1 MNVNPKPISP
11 VSQPR
16 LISFF
21 LPQYHPIPEN
31 DAWWGKGFTE
41 WTNVGRAK
49 PLFPGHN
56 QPRVPADLGY
66 YDLRL
71 PETRAAQAAL
81 AREHGIHGFCYYHYW
96 FNGRRLLER
105 PFNEVLN
112 SGSPDFPFCLCWANE
127 NWTRAWDG
135 LEREVLIQQHYNSD
149 DDLAHIRW
157 LANAFRDP
165 RYIRVYGKP
174 LFLVY
179 RVASL
184 PDPMQTVSIWR
195 EEARRLG
202 IGELFLCAVESRVGG
217 SQSVNP
223 SRIGFDAAVE
233 FQPDG
238 LFFPKP
244 VKTLNDYGGIFDY
257 RAVVSHMLQKPE
269 ADYLRFPC
277 LAPGWDNSARRKE
290 NPTIITGSTP
300 ELYGQWLDG
309 ILRRRSQAQPE
320 ENIVFINAWNEW
332 GEGAY
337 LEPDLLSGRAYLE
350 MTKQVL
356 ARHTTASVVLES
368 KNVSQPAPGV
378 QGDKNAEAAPASNAP
393 PLSVCMP
400 VYNGNKF
407 LAEAVQSVLNQTFKD
422 FELVIV
428 DDCSTEDPAPILE
441 RFKDPRIK
449 FHRNAVRQGL
459 VGNWNRCVELSRGG
473 FVCVFHQDDVMQ
485 PENLRRKVEVLGQ
498 NPGVALAYS
507 DARVVEEDLSE
518 RHPGWFT
525 PTLPNEDK
533 VSAGREFF
541 EKMALGDNL
550 VCCPSAVFRRAAF
563 EQLGKFDPQLPYTAD
578 WEMWL
583 RLALQFDVAYLKEPL
598 VLYRVHDRNETHRFK
613 GLKELEQGYRAKMTA
628 LRRGA
633 ENLPDAKAITAR
645 VAGETARKAL
655 AEMRNRGH
663 VRTVKD
669 LRAWLQFAA
678 EAQRASLAE
687 PTYEAA
693 SDWFLAAL
701 DDCAAPLSGGA
712 QEEDGWTEAEEQQF
726 VQARQFEIEGRADR
740 ALPLL
745 ERLAAVKPA
754 SSRVW
759 FQLGRAQ
766 TALGQFAA
774 SEKSWAVVIA
784 QKPKDWL
791 KSFHAFAM
799 RGSACEKQGRK
810 ADALADFAR
819 GAQLALYEGCPDLAC
834 EMDQL
839 MGLLLNGANGQK
851 RTAPTKEQLRTYAL
865 TSKLLDLVGRDI
877 GRPGPIST
885 FEFERAN
892 KVWEQFLGGTATPQ
906 SLAPL
911 LEGFEAVTTGLAK
924 QHLERAVERADIQLQ
939 RRIATA
945 WTALSETAKP
955 GTLPESVV
963 EAIQRLAP
971 AVESNEPDV
980 SIIIPTF
987 NRLDMTQRCLEALAK
1002 QRGKLNAEIIVVDN
1016 ASTDGTVDFLKS
1028 EAEAGRLRA
1037 IVNPENRGFSKACN
1051 QGARAAAGRHLLFL
1065 NNDTEAQPGWLEPL
1079 VETVDADECVSAVG
1093 SKLLFPDRTI
1103 QHAGVAVLEDR
1114 QLPDPLVARHI
1125 HYRKPENA
1133 PEANQPQTLQ
1143 ALTAAC
1149 VLIRKA
1155 AFEKV
1160 GGFDEEYWNG
1170 YEDVDL
1176 CFKLRQEGGLLVYQP
1191 RSVVLHFESQSGPE
1205 RFRQVA
1211 HNTKRLHDR
1220 WLGKITP
1227 DFLVAA
1233 DGVISQTSATAIAP
1247 YRAKAAAPDAAPIAS
1262 IIILAHNQL
1271 EHTRLCLESI
1281 RAHTPLPHELILV
1294 DNASTDGTAEY
1305 FRAIAEQQANVIVIS
1320 NRKNLGFAG
1329 GNNQGLAVARG
1340 DCVVLLNN
1348 DTVVTA
1354 GWLEKMLAALQRH
1367 PDIGIVGPMSNY
1379 VAGPQLV
1386 KDVAYQNLEQM
1397 PAFAAE
1403 WSRTHAG
1410 QAQEIGRVVGF
1421 CLLARKSVID
1431 RIGGL
1436 DEQFGSGNFE
1446 DDDFCL
1452 RAGFAGFRI
1461 CIAQDAFVHHTGSR
1475 TFIGAKIDYRESML
1489 RNWKLF
1495 KAKWGLPA
1503 EAPIEAGYRVP
1514 QTLPPTAPLK
1524 VRLAE
1529 TAPSQSES
1537 GIGNRATSAA
1547 KPKARPA
1554 PLVLPPCALVGRLSE
1569 ARELLRKKQLEAAW
1583 KATLAAMQSRPY
1595 HPEASLLLAE
1605 IAQEAGD
1612 SVSARHCAQHAKN
1625 LAPEWK
1631 PARQFLKGN
1640 LRGNQKPAW
1649 LTLPPAIATPTKT
1662 AGRLTVCLI
1671 AKNEEKFLGQ
1681 CLASVR
1687 ELASQIVV
1695 VDTGSSDRTVEI
1707 AKEAGAEVHE
1717 FAWTDD
1723 FSAAR
1728 NEALKFATRD
1738 WVLFLDADEE
1748 LLPAHRETI
1757 LHEMQAASVMA
1768 WRLPIIDQGREQEGC
1783 SYVPRLFRNAPGL
1796 FYVGRVHEQVFSS
1809 IEVRRQEWGLENR
1822 LGKSALLHHGY
1833 TNEMVVSRD
1842 KIARNLRLLERAIEE
1857 MPDEPNLLM
1866 SLGLE
1871 LVRSGRLNA
1880 GLERYQE
1887 AFQLMSALPA
1897 AQVVP
1902 ELRETLL
1909 TQYSTQLMAAKR
1921 FPEIAQLWRSA
1932 FAKSAPMTASQ
1943 HFVLGLA
1950 ALEMKDPAEAAEQMR
1965 QCIAK
1970 RSLPALSPINPAIHQ
1985 AGPNHCLA
1993 MALAALKKNEEAAA
2007 AFRAAL
2013 ADEPKSRTVRFD
2025 FARFQFERGEA
2036 LEALKSLNELTGEN
2050 PGDAQVWQFGGQ
2062 IALSRP
2068 DYFKFARDWTGEAHK
2083 HFPQHPAI
2091 MLQRA
2096 EALLL
2101 AQDAEAALP
2110 LWTAAHSPK
2119 SARHLA
2125 AMAICE
2131 AVTGHAQ
2138 RRFAPGD
2145 EPLVSQELL
2154 KWYRLLLAA
2163 RANGLVT
2170 RLNESMENLRAV
2182 TPSFVKT
2189 WEAAAAEARRA
2200 PAAV

>member
-1 MNVNPKPISP
+1 MPEKH
-11 VSQPR
+11 PR
-16 LISFF
+16 LISFY

-31 DAWWGKGFTE
+31 DLWWGKGFTE

-71 PETRAAQAAL
+71 AETREAQAAL

-105 PFNEVLN
+105 PFNEVLA
-112 SGSPDFPFCLCWANE
+112 SGKPEFPFCLCWANE

-135 LEREVLIQQHYNSD
+135 LEREVLIQQHYNSE
-149 DDLAHIRW
+149 DDLAHMRW

-165 RYIRVYGKP
+165 RYIRVHGKP

-184 PDPMQTVSIWR
+184 PDPMQTVSVWR

-202 IGELFLCAVESRVGG
+202 IGELFLCSVESRVGG

-223 SRIGFDAAVE
+223 ARIGFDAAVE

-238 LFFPKP
+238 LHFPKP
-244 VKTLNDYGGIFDY
+244 LKTLNDYGGIFDY
-257 RAVVSHMLQKPE
+257 RSVVEQMLRKPD

-300 ELYGQWLDG
+300 ELYGQWLEG
-309 ILRRRSQAQPE
+309 ILRRRSQSPPE
-320 ENIVFINAWNEW
+320 ENIVFINAWIEW

-337 LEPDLLSGRAYLE
+337 LEPDQLAGRAYLE
-350 MTKQVL
+350 MTREIL
-356 ARHTTASVVLES
+356 ARHAGNAVVSIEAQT
-368 KNVSQPAPGV
+368 KPEATREIRN
-378 QGDKNAEAAPASNAP
+378 DKEGTLS
-393 PLSVCMP
+393 LSVCMP

-407 LAEAVQSVLNQTFKD
+407 LEEAVRSVLNQSFKD
-422 FELVIV
+422 FELIIV
-428 DDCSTEDPAPILE
+428 DDCSTEDPAPILG
-441 RFKDPRIK
+441 RFKDPRIQ
-449 FHRNAVRQGL
+449 FHRNPVRQGL
-459 VGNWNRCVELSRGG
+459 VGNWNRCVELSRGRL
-473 FVCVFHQDDVMQ
+473 VCVFHQDDVML
-485 PENLRRKVEVLGQ
+485 PDNLRRKAEALER
-498 NPGVALAYS
+498 NPRAALAYS

-525 PTLPNEDK
+525 ATLPNEDK
-533 VSAGREFF
+533 VFAGREFF
-541 EKMALGDNL
+541 EKLAAGDNL

-583 RLALQFDVAYLKEPL
+583 RLALRFDVAYLKEPL
-598 VLYRVHDRNETHRFK
+598 ILYRVHDRNETHRFK
-613 GLKELEQGYRAKMTA
+613 GLKEIEQGYRAKMTA
-628 LRRGA
+628 LKRA
-633 ENLPDAKAITAR
+633 VANLPEAGAIQAR
-645 VAGETARKAL
+645 VAGETARKVL
-655 AEMRNRGH
+655 SEMRNRGQ
-663 VRTVKD
+663 VKTAKD
-669 LRAWLQFAA
+669 LREWLQFAA
-678 EAQRASLAE
+678 EAQRASLAD
-687 PTYEAA
+687 PSFTAA

-701 DDCAAPLSGGA
+701 EDCAASLSGGSL
-712 QEEDGWTEAEEQQF
+712 EEQGWSDAEEQQF
-726 VQARQFEIEGRADR
+726 AQARQFEIEGRPDR

-754 SSRVW
+754 SARVW

-766 TALGQFAA
+766 TVLGQFAA
-774 SEKSWAVVIA
+774 AEKSWTVVIE
-784 QKPKDWL
+784 QRPKDWL
-791 KSFHAFAM
+791 KSLHAHAM

-834 EMDQL
+834 ELDQL
-839 MGLLLNGANGQK
+839 MGLLLNGGNGQRK
-851 RTAPTKEQLRTYAL
+851 NPTKEQLRNYAL
-865 TSKLLDLVGRDI
+865 AGKLLEAVGRDI

-892 KVWEQFLGGTATPQ
+892 TVWEQFLSGSAVPH

-911 LEGFEAVTTGLAK
+911 MQGFEAVVAGLAK
-924 QHLERAVERADIQLQ
+924 QHLERAIERTDADLQ
-939 RRIATA
+939 RRILAA
-945 WTALSETAKP
+945 WTIFSETAGA
-955 GTLPESVV
+955 GTVPEGIV
-963 EAIQRLAP
+963 EAFARLAP
-971 AVESNEPDV
+971 NIESTEPIV

-987 NRLDMTQRCLEALAK
+987 NRLDMTRRCLESLAK
-1002 QRGKLNAEIIVVDN
+1002 HRSKLNVEIIVVDN
-1016 ASTDGTVDFLKS
+1016 ASTDGTVEFLKG
-1028 EAEAGRLRA
+1028 EAETGRLRA

-1051 QGARAAAGRHLLFL
+1051 QGARAAVGRDLLFL
-1065 NNDTEAQPGWLEPL
+1065 NNDTEVQAGWLEPL
-1079 VETVDADECVSAVG
+1079 VETLDADERVCAVG

-1103 QHAGVAVLEDR
+1103 QHAGVAVLDDR

-1125 HYRKPENA
+1125 HYRKAEA
-1133 PEANQPQTLQ
+1133 SAEANQPQTFQ
-1143 ALTAAC
+1143 VLTAAC
-1149 VLIRKA
+1149 VLIRKT
-1155 AFEKV
+1155 AFERV

-1211 HNTKRLHDR
+1211 HNIKRLHQK
-1220 WLGKITP
+1220 WIGKVTP
-1227 DFLVAA
+1227 DYIVAA
-1233 DGVISQTSATAIAP
+1233 DGVISQTTSTAIAP
-1247 YRAKAAAPDAAPIAS
+1247 YVPKSGAEQTVPIAS
-1262 IIILAHNQL
+1262 IIILAHNQI
-1271 EHTRLCLESI
+1271 EHTRLCLDSI
-1281 RAHTPLPHELILV
+1281 RARTPLPHELILV
-1294 DNASTDGTAEY
+1294 DNGSTDGTAEY
-1305 FRAIAEQQANVIVIS
+1305 FRSLAERQDNVTLIT
-1320 NRKNLGFAG
+1320 NGRNLGFAG

-1348 DTVVTA
+1348 DTVVTD

-1367 PDIGIVGPMSNY
+1367 PDMGIVGPMSNY

-1386 KDVAYQNLEQM
+1386 KEVSYKNLEEL

-1403 WSRTHAG
+1403 WSRAHAG
-1410 QAQEIGRVVGF
+1410 QAQDIGRVVGF
-1421 CLLARKSVID
+1421 CLLARRSVIE

-1461 CIAQDAFVHHTGSR
+1461 CIAQDAYVHHTGSR
-1475 TFIGAKIDYRESML
+1475 TFAGAKIDYRESML

-1495 KAKWGLPA
+1495 KAKWGMPA
-1503 EAPIEAGYRVP
+1503 DAPIEEGYR
-1514 QTLPPTAPLK
+1514 LPASLPSTAPLK
-1524 VRLAE
+1524 VNLPGSGAAE
-1529 TAPSQSES
+1529 RGQGTGKQKVAD
-1537 GIGNRATSAA
+1537 GKFVRKTV
-1547 KPKARPA
+1547 
-1554 PLVLPPCALVGRLSE
+1554 PLVLPPCALVGRLTE
-1569 ARELLRKKQLEAAW
+1569 ARELLKKKQLEPAW
-1583 KATLAAMQSRPY
+1583 TATVGTLASRPF
-1595 HPEASLLLAE
+1595 HPEAALLLAE
-1605 IAQEAGD
+1605 IAQAAGD
-1612 SVSARHCAQHAKN
+1612 SVSARHCAQHARN

-1649 LTLPPAIATPTKT
+1649 LVLPPAMANPLNGP
-1662 AGRLTVCLI
+1662 GRLSVCLI
-1671 AKNEEKFLGQ
+1671 TKNEEKFLGQ

-1687 ELASQIVV
+1687 ELPAQIVV

-1707 AKEAGAEVHE
+1707 AKQAGAEVHE
-1717 FAWTDD
+1717 FAWCDD

-1728 NEALKFATRD
+1728 NEALKFATGD
-1738 WVLFLDADEE
+1738 WVFFLDADEE

-1757 LHEMQAASVMA
+1757 LQEMQAATVIA

-1796 FYVGRVHEQVFSS
+1796 FYVGRVHEQVFTS

-1833 TNEMVVSRD
+1833 TSEMVAGRD

-1857 MPDEPNLLM
+1857 LPDEPNLVM
-1866 SLGLE
+1866 NLGLE
-1871 LVRSGRLNA
+1871 LIRSGRLNA
-1880 GLERYQE
+1880 GLERYRE
-1887 AFQLMSALPA
+1887 AVQLMSALPA
-1897 AQVVP
+1897 AQIVP

-1909 TQYSTQLMAAKR
+1909 TQYATQLMAAKR
-1921 FPEIAQLWRSA
+1921 FAEIAQLWRTP

-1950 ALEMKDPAEAAEQMR
+1950 LLELKEPAEAAEQMR
-1965 QCIAK
+1965 QCVAK
-1970 RSLPALSPINPAIHQ
+1970 REKPALSPVNAEIFK

-1993 MALAALKKNEEAAA
+1993 LALTALKQNDGALA

-2013 ADEPKSRTVRFD
+2013 ADEPKSRPARFD
-2025 FARFQFERGEA
+2025 LARLLFERGEA
-2036 LEALKSLNELTGEN
+2036 VEALKLLNELVAES

-2068 DYFKFARDWTGEAHK
+2068 EYFGFARDWTGEAHK
-2083 HFPQHPAI
+2083 HFPQHPVI
-2091 MLQRA
+2091 TLQRA

-2101 AQDAEAALP
+2101 AQDADAALP

-2125 AMAICE
+2125 ALVMCE
-2131 AVTGHAQ
+2131 AVTGKSERQ
-2138 RRFAPGD
+2138 FAPGD
-2145 EPLVSQELL
+2145 EPVVSQELFH
-2154 KWYRLLLAA
+2154 WYRLLVAA
-2163 RANGLVT
+2163 KANRLVT
-2170 RLNESMENLRAV
+2170 RFRDNLDSLRTV
-2182 TPSFVKT
+2182 TPSFVKA
-2189 WEAAAAEARRA
+2189 WEAAAAQAK
-2200 PAAV
+2200 PAAVTA

>member
-1 MNVNPKPISP
+1 MSVNPKRNTTA
-11 VSQPR
+11 SQPK
-16 LISFF
+16 LISFY

-105 PFNEVLN
+105 PFNEVLA

-135 LEREVLIQQHYNSD
+135 LEREVLIKQNYGSD

-165 RYIRVYGKP
+165 RYIRVNGKP

-202 IGELFLCAVESRVGG
+202 IGELFLCSVESRVGG

-257 RAVVSHMLQKPE
+257 RSVVTQMLQKPE
-269 ADYLRFPC
+269 VDYLRFPC

-309 ILRRRSQAQPE
+309 ILQRRSQAKPE

-337 LEPDLLSGRAYLE
+337 LEPDQLSGRAYLE

-356 ARHTTASVVLES
+356 ARHTSTTVIIETQDATQSV
-368 KNVSQPAPGV
+368 
-378 QGDKNAEAAPASNAP
+378 AAPAPVSSPANAL

-407 LAEAVQSVLNQTFKD
+407 LEEAIRSVLDQTFKD

-428 DDCSTEDPAPILE
+428 DDCSTEDPAPILS
-441 RFKDPRIK
+441 RFKDPRIQ
-449 FHRNAVRQGL
+449 FHRNTVRQGL
-459 VGNWNRCVELSRGG
+459 VGNWNRCVELSRGQL
-473 FVCVFHQDDVMQ
+473 VCVFHQDDVML
-485 PENLRRKVEVLGQ
+485 PENLQRKVEVLKQ
-498 NPGVALAYS
+498 NPGVALVYS
-507 DARVVEEDLSE
+507 DARVVEEDLSV

-533 VSAGREFF
+533 VFAGREFF

-598 VLYRVHDRNETHRFK
+598 LLYRVHDRNETHRFK

-628 LRRGA
+628 LKRGA
-633 ENLPDAKAITAR
+633 GNLPDAGAIRAR

-678 EAQRASLAE
+678 EAQRASLAD
-687 PTYEAA
+687 PTFESA
-693 SDWFLAAL
+693 SDWFLGAL
-701 DDCAAPLSGGA
+701 DDCAAPLSGGT
-712 QEEDGWTEAEEQQF
+712 QEEGWSDVEEQQF
-726 VQARQFEIEGRADR
+726 AQARQFEIEGRADR

-754 SSRVW
+754 SARAW

-766 TALGQFAA
+766 TDLGQFAA
-774 SEKSWAVVIA
+774 AEKSWSVVIG

-791 KSFHAFAM
+791 KAFHAYAM
-799 RGSACEKQGRK
+799 RGSSCEKQGRK

-819 GAQLALYEGCPDLAC
+819 GAQLALYVGCPDLAC

-839 MGLLLNGANGQK
+839 MGLLLNGENLQRRK
-851 RTAPTKEQLRTYAL
+851 PPTKEQLRTYAL
-865 TSKLLDLVGRDI
+865 TSRLLDMVGRDI
-877 GRPGPIST
+877 GRPGPISM

-892 KVWEQFLGGTATPQ
+892 TVWEQFLAGTAAPK

-911 LEGFEAVTTGLAK
+911 VEGFEAVTGGLVK
-924 QHLERAVERADIQLQ
+924 QHLERAVERADVPLQ

-945 WTALSETAKP
+945 WTALTENARP
-955 GTLPESVV
+955 GTLPDAMV
-963 EAIQRLAP
+963 EAIQRRIP
-971 AVESNEPDV
+971 ASESNEPDASV
-980 SIIIPTF
+980 IIPTF
-987 NRLDMTQRCLEALAK
+987 NRLDMTRRCLESLAK
-1002 QRGKLNAEIIVVDN
+1002 QRGKLNVEIIVVDN
-1016 ASTDGTVDFLKS
+1016 ASTDGTIDFLKG

-1065 NNDTEAQPGWLEPL
+1065 NNDTEVQAGWLEPL
-1079 VETVDADECVSAVG
+1079 VETLEADERVSAVG
-1093 SKLLFPDRTI
+1093 SKLLFPDRSI
-1103 QHAGVAVLEDR
+1103 QHAGAAVLEDR
-1114 QLPDPLVARHI
+1114 QLPDPLVARHV

-1155 AFEKV
+1155 AFENV

-1211 HNTKRLHDR
+1211 HNTKRLHDK
-1220 WLGKITP
+1220 WIGKITP
-1227 DFLVAA
+1227 DFVVAA
-1233 DGVISQTSATAIAP
+1233 DGVISQTASAAIAP
-1247 YRAKAAAPDAAPIAS
+1247 YVVKPVVSDAAPVAS

-1271 EHTRLCLESI
+1271 EHTRLCLDSI

-1305 FRAIAEQQANVIVIS
+1305 FKTCAEQQRNVVVIT

-1329 GNNQGLAVARG
+1329 GNNQGLAVAQG

-1348 DTVVTA
+1348 DTVVTE

-1386 KDVAYQNLEQM
+1386 NDVSYKNLEVM

-1403 WSRTHAG
+1403 WSRTRAG

-1421 CLLARKSVID
+1421 CLLARRSVIE

-1495 KAKWGLPA
+1495 KTKWGIA
-1503 EAPIEAGYRVP
+1503 ADAPIEEGYRVP
-1514 QTLPPTAPLK
+1514 ALLPPTAPLK
-1524 VRLAE
+1524 VRLPGAAQSQLE
-1529 TAPSQSES
+1529 T
-1537 GIGNRATSAA
+1537 GNGGSKASASRIKA
-1547 KPKARPA
+1547 KSV
-1554 PLVLPPCALVGRLSE
+1554 PLVLPPCALIGRLSK
-1569 ARELLRKKQLEAAW
+1569 ARELLKKKQLEAAW
-1583 KATLAAMQSRPY
+1583 NATVAAMQSRPF
-1595 HPEASLLLAE
+1595 HPEAGLLLAE
-1605 IAQEAGD
+1605 IAQAAGD
-1612 SVSARHCAQHAKN
+1612 SVSTRHCAQHARN
-1625 LAPEWK
+1625 IAPEWK
-1631 PARQFLKGN
+1631 PAKQFLKGN

-1649 LTLPPAIATPTKT
+1649 LALPEAIVNPSKT
-1662 AGRLTVCLI
+1662 GGRLTVCLI

-1681 CLASVR
+1681 CLASIR

-1695 VDTGSSDRTVEI
+1695 VDTGSNDRTVEI
-1707 AKEAGAEVHE
+1707 AKRAGAEVHE
-1717 FAWTDD
+1717 FVWNDD

-1728 NEALKFATRD
+1728 NEALKFATGD

-1757 LHEMQAASVMA
+1757 LQEMQTVAVMA
-1768 WRLPIIDQGREQEGC
+1768 WRLPIIDQGRELEGR

-1796 FYVGRVHEQVFSS
+1796 FYVGRVHEQVFTS
-1809 IEVRRQEWGLENR
+1809 IEVRRAEWGLENR

-1857 MPDEPNLLM
+1857 IPDEPNLLM

-1909 TQYSTQLMAAKR
+1909 TQYATQLLTAKR
-1921 FPEIAQLWRSA
+1921 FPEIVQLWRTA

-1950 ALEMKDPAEAAEQMR
+1950 ELELREPAEAAEQMR

-1970 RSLPALSPINPAIHQ
+1970 RGRPALSPINPEILR

-1993 MALAALKKNEEAAA
+1993 LALAALKKNDEAAA
-2007 AFRAAL
+2007 AFQAAL
-2013 ADEPKSRTVRFD
+2013 ADEPKSRGARFD
-2025 FARFQFERGEA
+2025 FARFRYERGEG
-2036 LEALKSLNELTGEN
+2036 LEALKVLNELVGEKAD
-2050 PGDAQVWQFGGQ
+2050 DAQVWQFGGQ

-2068 DYFKFARDWTGEAHK
+2068 EFFKFARDWTGEAHK

-2091 MLQRA
+2091 TLQRA
-2096 EALLL
+2096 EALML
-2101 AQDAEAALP
+2101 AQDADAALP
-2110 LWTAAHSPK
+2110 LWMAAHSPK
-2119 SARHLA
+2119 AARHLA
-2125 AMAICE
+2125 ALAICE
-2131 AVTGHAQ
+2131 AVAGNAE

-2154 KWYRLLLAA
+2154 KWYQLLLAA
-2163 RANGLVT
+2163 RANGLVS
-2170 RLNESMENLRAV
+2170 RVNDNMEHLRAV
-2182 TPSFVKT
+2182 TPSFVKA
-2189 WEAAAAEARRA
+2189 WEAAVAEARGVA
-2200 PAAV
+2200 TAV

>member
-1 MNVNPKPISP
+1 MPEN
-11 VSQPR
+11 QPR
-16 LISFF
+16 LISFY

-31 DAWWGKGFTE
+31 DLWWGKGFTE
-41 WTNVGRAK
+41 WTNVGRAR

-71 PETRAAQAAL
+71 AETREAQAAL

-105 PFNEVLN
+105 PFNELLA
-112 SGSPDFPFCLCWANE
+112 SGKPEFPFCLCWANE

-135 LEREVLIQQHYNSD
+135 LEREVLIQQHYGPE

-157 LANAFRDP
+157 LAKAFRDP
-165 RYIRVYGKP
+165 RYIRVHGKP

-195 EEARRLG
+195 EEARKLG
-202 IGELFLCAVESRVGG
+202 IGELFLCSVESRVGG

-223 SRIGFDAAVE
+223 TRIGFDAAVE

-244 VKTLNDYGGIFDY
+244 LKTLNDYGGIFDY
-257 RAVVSHMLQKPE
+257 RSVVEQMLRKPD

-309 ILRRRSQAQPE
+309 ILRRRSQAKPE

-337 LEPDLLSGRAYLE
+337 LEPDQLAGRAYLE
-350 MTKQVL
+350 MTREIL
-356 ARHTTASVVLES
+356 ARHADNSAAAIEIQTKPEAVEA
-368 KNVSQPAPGV
+368 NVNEKTPALAV
-378 QGDKNAEAAPASNAP
+378 SEAGIM
-393 PLSVCMP
+393 PLSVCIP

-407 LAEAVQSVLNQTFKD
+407 LEAAIKSVLEQTFKD
-422 FELVIV
+422 FELIIV
-428 DDCSTEDPAPILE
+428 DDCSTEDPAPIIGG
-441 RFKDPRIK
+441 FKDSRIQ
-449 FHRNAVRQGL
+449 FHRNLVRQGL
-459 VGNWNRCVELSRGG
+459 VGNWNRCVELSRGRL
-473 FVCVFHQDDVMQ
+473 VCVFHQDDVML
-485 PENLRRKVEVLGQ
+485 PDNLRRKVEALER
-498 NPGVALAYS
+498 NPRAALAYS
-507 DARVVEEDLSE
+507 DARVVEEDLSV

-525 PTLPNEDK
+525 ATAPNEDK
-533 VSAGREFF
+533 VFAGREFF
-541 EKMALGDNL
+541 EKLAAGDNL
-550 VCCPSAVFRRAAF
+550 VCCPSAMFRRAAF

-583 RLALQFDVAYLKEPL
+583 RMALQFDVAYLKEPL
-598 VLYRVHDRNETHRFK
+598 ILYRVHDRNETHRFK
-613 GLKELEQGYRAKMTA
+613 GLKEIEQGYRAKMTA
-628 LRRGA
+628 LKRA
-633 ENLPDAKAITAR
+633 AANLPEAGAIQAR
-645 VAGETARKAL
+645 VAGETARRVL
-655 AEMRNRGH
+655 SEMRNRGQ
-663 VRTVKD
+663 VKTAKD

-678 EAQRASLAE
+678 EAHRGSLADASFD
-687 PTYEAA
+687 TA

-701 DDCAAPLSGGA
+701 EDCAASLSGGTL
-712 QEEDGWTEAEEQQF
+712 EEQGWSDAEEQQF
-726 VQARQFEIEGRADR
+726 GQARQFEIEGRPDR

-754 SSRVW
+754 SARVW

-766 TALGQFAA
+766 TVLGQFSAA
-774 SEKSWAVVIA
+774 EKSWTVVIE
-784 QKPKDWL
+784 QRPRDWL
-791 KSFHAFAM
+791 KSFHAYAM

-839 MGLLLNGANGQK
+839 MGILLGGGGGQRK
-851 RTAPTKEQLRTYAL
+851 NPTKEQLRNYAL
-865 TSKLLDLVGRDI
+865 ASKLLEAVGKDI
-877 GRPGPIST
+877 GRRGPIST

-892 KVWEQFLGGTATPQ
+892 TVWEQFLSGSAAPH

-911 LEGFEAVTTGLAK
+911 MAGFEAIMAGLAK
-924 QHLERAVERADIQLQ
+924 QHLERAIERADKELQ
-939 RRIATA
+939 RHIAAA
-945 WTALSETAKP
+945 WTTFSETAGA
-955 GTLPESVV
+955 GTVPETIAD
-963 EAIQRLAP
+963 AIARVAP
-971 AVESNEPDV
+971 NSESAAPLV

-987 NRLDMTQRCLEALAK
+987 NRLDMTRRCLESLAK
-1002 QRGKLNAEIIVVDN
+1002 HRGALNVEIIVVDN
-1016 ASTDGTVDFLKS
+1016 ASTDGTIEFLKGG
-1028 EAEAGRLRA
+1028 AEAGSLRA
-1037 IVNPENRGFSKACN
+1037 IVNPENRGFSRACN
-1051 QGARAAAGRHLLFL
+1051 QGARAATGRHLLFL
-1065 NNDTEAQPGWLEPL
+1065 NNDTEAQAGWLESL
-1079 VETVDADECVSAVG
+1079 VEILDADERVCAVG

-1103 QHAGVAVLEDR
+1103 QHAGVAVLDDR

-1125 HYRKPENA
+1125 HYRKAENS
-1133 PEANQPQTLQ
+1133 PEANQPRTFQV
-1143 ALTAAC
+1143 LTAAC

-1211 HNTKRLHDR
+1211 HNIKRLHEK

-1227 DFLVAA
+1227 DYIVAV
-1233 DGVISQTSATAIAP
+1233 DGVISQTASAAVAP
-1247 YRAKAAAPDAAPIAS
+1247 YISKSGAQETAPIAS
-1262 IIILAHNQL
+1262 IIILAHNQI
-1271 EHTRLCLESI
+1271 EYTRLCLDSI
-1281 RAHTPLPHELILV
+1281 RARTPLPHELILV

-1305 FRAIAEQQANVIVIS
+1305 FRSLAEQQDNVTVIT
-1320 NRKNLGFAG
+1320 NRRNLGFAG

-1348 DTVVTA
+1348 DTVVTG

-1367 PDIGIVGPMSNY
+1367 PDTGIVGPMSNC

-1386 KDVAYQNLEQM
+1386 KDVPYKNLEEL

-1403 WSRTHAG
+1403 WSRAHTG
-1410 QAQEIGRVVGF
+1410 QAQDAGRVVGF
-1421 CLLARKSVID
+1421 CLLARRTVIE

-1436 DEQFGSGNFE
+1436 DERFGSGNFE

-1452 RAGFAGFRI
+1452 RALFAGFRV

-1475 TFIGAKIDYRESML
+1475 TFVGAKIDYRESML

-1495 KAKWGLPA
+1495 KAKWGMPV
-1503 EAPIEAGYRVP
+1503 EAPIEEGYRVP
-1514 QTLPPTAPLK
+1514 ATLPSTASLK
-1524 VRLAE
+1524 FKLPESRTLEA
-1529 TAPSQSES
+1529 APNA
-1537 GIGNRATSAA
+1537 GNQTGAKAA
-1547 KPKARPA
+1547 KPSRKALPIA
-1554 PLVLPPCALVGRLSE
+1554 LPPCALVGRLSE
-1569 ARELLRKKQLEAAW
+1569 ARELLKKKQLEAAW
-1583 KATLAAMQSRPY
+1583 TAAVGALASRPF
-1595 HPEASLLLAE
+1595 HPEAALLLAE
-1605 IAQEAGD
+1605 IALAAGD
-1612 SVSARHCAQHAKN
+1612 SVSARHCAQHARN
-1625 LAPEWK
+1625 LTPEWK
-1631 PARQFLKGN
+1631 PAKQFLKGN

-1649 LTLPPAIATPTKT
+1649 LVMPDLIANPSKGP
-1662 AGRLTVCLI
+1662 GRLSVCLI

-1687 ELASQIVV
+1687 ELAAQIVV
-1695 VDTGSSDRTVEI
+1695 VDTGSNDRTVEI
-1707 AKEAGAEVHE
+1707 AKQAGAEVHE
-1717 FAWTDD
+1717 FAWCDD

-1728 NEALKFATRD
+1728 NEALTFATGE

-1748 LLPAHRETI
+1748 LLPAHRETM
-1757 LHEMQAASVMA
+1757 LQEMQTAMVMA
-1768 WRLPIIDQGREQEGC
+1768 WRLPIIDKGREQEGC

-1833 TNEMVVSRD
+1833 TNEMVAGRD

-1857 MPDEPNLLM
+1857 LPDEPNLVM
-1866 SLGLE
+1866 NLGLE
-1871 LVRSGRLNA
+1871 LIRSGRLND
-1880 GLERYQE
+1880 GLEKYRE
-1887 AFQLMSALPA
+1887 AVQLMSALPA

-1909 TQYSTQLMAAKR
+1909 TQYATQLMAARR
-1921 FPEIAQLWRSA
+1921 FAEIVQLWRTP

-1950 ALEMKDPAEAAEQMR
+1950 LLELKEPAETTEQMR
-1965 QCIAK
+1965 QCVAK
-1970 RSLPALSPINPAIHQ
+1970 REKPALSPVNAEIFK
-1985 AGPNHCLA
+1985 AGPNHCLGL
-1993 MALAALKKNEEAAA
+1993 ALAALKQNDAALS

-2013 ADEPKSRTVRFD
+2013 VDEPKSRPARFD
-2025 FARFQFERGEA
+2025 LARFLFERGEA
-2036 LEALKSLNELTGEN
+2036 VEALKLLNELVAEK
-2050 PGDAQVWQFGGQ
+2050 PDDAQVWQFGGQ

-2068 DYFKFARDWTGEAHK
+2068 EYFGFARDWTGEAHK
-2083 HFPQHPAI
+2083 HFPQHPGI
-2091 MLQRA
+2091 TLQRA

-2125 AMAICE
+2125 ALVVCE
-2131 AVTGHAQ
+2131 SVTGKSERQ
-2138 RRFAPGD
+2138 FAPGD
-2145 EPLVSQELL
+2145 EPVVSQELL

-2163 RANGLVT
+2163 KANGLVT
-2170 RLNESMENLRAV
+2170 KFKDNLENLRTV
-2182 TPSFVKT
+2182 TPSFVKA
-2189 WEAAAAEARRA
+2189 WEAAAVQSKQTVATA
-2200 PAAV
+2200 

>member
-1 MNVNPKPISP
+1 MIKN
-11 VSQPR
+11 QPR
-16 LISFF
+16 LISFY

-71 PETRAAQAAL
+71 PETCAAQAAL
-81 AREHGIHGFCYYHYW
+81 AREYGIHGFCYYHYW

-105 PFNEVLN
+105 PFNEVLA

-135 LEREVLIQQHYNSD
+135 LEREVLIQQHYDSK

-165 RYIRVYGKP
+165 RYIRVHGKP

-223 SRIGFDAAVE
+223 SSIGFDAAVE

-238 LFFPKP
+238 LHFPKP

-257 RAVVSHMLQKPE
+257 RSVVTQMLQKPE

-309 ILRRRSQAQPE
+309 ILQRRSHAKPE
-320 ENIVFINAWNEW
+320 ENLVFINAWNEW

-337 LEPDLLSGRAYLE
+337 LEPDQLSGRAYLE

-356 ARHTTASVVLES
+356 ARHATAIVIES
-368 KNVSQPAPGV
+368 QEAVQPA
-378 QGDKNAEAAPASNAP
+378 AEIAGGKDTTTIPSAPASAAL

-400 VYNGNKF
+400 IYNGNKF
-407 LAEAVQSVLNQTFKD
+407 LEEAVRSVLNQTFKD
-422 FELVIV
+422 FELIIV
-428 DDCSTEDPAPILE
+428 DDCSTEDPAPILN
-441 RFKDPRIK
+441 RIKDPRIQ

-459 VGNWNRCVELSRGG
+459 VGNWNRCVELSRGEL
-473 FVCVFHQDDVMQ
+473 VCVFHQDDVML
-485 PENLRRKVEVLGQ
+485 PDNLRCKVETLRQ
-498 NPGVALAYS
+498 NPRAALVYS
-507 DARVVEEDLSE
+507 DARVVEEDLSV

-533 VSAGREFF
+533 VFAGREFF
-541 EKMALGDNL
+541 EKMAVGDNM
-550 VCCPSAVFRRAAF
+550 VCCPSAMFRRAAF

-583 RLALQFDVAYLKEPL
+583 RMALQFDVAYLKEPL
-598 VLYRVHDRNETHRFK
+598 LLYRVHDRNETHRFK

-628 LRRGA
+628 LKRGA
-633 ENLPDAKAITAR
+633 GNLPDAEAITAR

-669 LRAWLQFAA
+669 LRAWMQFAA
-678 EAQRASLAE
+678 EAHQASLKD
-687 PTYEAA
+687 PTFDAA
-693 SDWFLAAL
+693 SDWFLGAL
-701 DDCAAPLSGGA
+701 EDCAAPLSGGA
-712 QEEDGWTEAEEQQF
+712 QEEEGWSDAEEQQF
-726 VQARQFEIEGRADR
+726 AQARQFEIEGKADR
-740 ALPLL
+740 ALALL

-754 SSRVW
+754 SARVW

-766 TALGQFAA
+766 TGLGQFAA
-774 SEKSWAVVIA
+774 AEKSWTVVIA

-791 KSFHAFAM
+791 KTFHAYAM

-810 ADALADFAR
+810 AEALADFAR

-839 MGLLLNGANGQK
+839 MGLLLNGGNSQR

-865 TSKLLDLVGRDI
+865 TSRLFDAVGRDI

-892 KVWEQFLGGTATPQ
+892 TVWEQFVAGTATPK

-911 LEGFEAVTTGLAK
+911 MEGFEPIIAGLAK
-924 QHLERAVERADIQLQ
+924 QHLERAVERADATLQ
-939 RRIATA
+939 QRIIIA
-945 WTALSETAKP
+945 WTALSETARP
-955 GTLPESVV
+955 GTLPNAIV
-963 EAIQRLAP
+963 EAIQRQTP
-971 AVESNEPDV
+971 ATESNDLGV

-987 NRLDMTQRCLEALAK
+987 NRLDMTQRCLESLAK
-1002 QRGKLNAEIIVVDN
+1002 QRSKYNVEIIVVDN
-1016 ASTDGTVDFLKS
+1016 ASTDGTADFLKA

-1037 IVNPENRGFSKACN
+1037 LVNPENRGFSKACN
-1051 QGARAAAGRHLLFL
+1051 QGTQAAAGRHLLFL
-1065 NNDTEAQPGWLEPL
+1065 NNDTEVQPGWLEPL
-1079 VETVDADECVSAVG
+1079 VETLDADERVSAVG
-1093 SKLLFPDRTI
+1093 SKLLFPDRSI

-1125 HYRKPENA
+1125 HYRKSENA

-1149 VLIRKA
+1149 LLIRKA

-1211 HNTKRLHDR
+1211 HNTKRLHGR

-1227 DFLVAA
+1227 DFVVAA
-1233 DGVISQTSATAIAP
+1233 DGVISQAASNAIAP
-1247 YRAKAAAPDAAPIAS
+1247 YVAKPVAAETAPVAS

-1271 EHTRLCLESI
+1271 EHTRLCLDSI

-1305 FRAIAEQQANVIVIS
+1305 FRSFAEQHRKVIVIT

-1329 GNNQGLAVARG
+1329 GNNQGLAAARG

-1348 DTVVTA
+1348 DTVVTE
-1354 GWLEKMLAALQRH
+1354 GWLERMLAALQRH

-1379 VAGPQLV
+1379 VAGPQLIS
-1386 KDVAYQNLEQM
+1386 DVPYKNLEEM

-1410 QAQEIGRVVGF
+1410 QAQETGRVVGF
-1421 CLLARKSVID
+1421 CLLARRSVIE

-1452 RAGFAGFRI
+1452 RAAFAGFRI

-1495 KAKWGLPA
+1495 KAKWGM
-1503 EAPIEAGYRVP
+1503 APDAKIEDGYRVP
-1514 QTLPPTAPLK
+1514 ASLPSTAPLK
-1524 VRLAE
+1524 VRLPE
-1529 TAPSQSES
+1529 SEQSKLGTAT
-1537 GIGNRATSAA
+1537 NARAAA
-1547 KPKARPA
+1547 KPKAKSA
-1554 PLVLPPCALVGRLSE
+1554 PLVLPPCALVGQLTG
-1569 ARELLRKKQLEAAW
+1569 ARELLKKKQLEGAW
-1583 KATLAAMQSRPY
+1583 NATVAAMQSRPF

-1605 IAQEAGD
+1605 IAQAAGD
-1612 SVSARHCAQHAKN
+1612 SVSARHCAQHARN
-1625 LAPEWK
+1625 IAPEWK

-1649 LTLPPAIATPTKT
+1649 LTLPAAIANPSKT
-1662 AGRLTVCLI
+1662 GGRLSVCLI
-1671 AKNEEKFLGQ
+1671 TKNEEKFLGQ
-1681 CLASVR
+1681 CLASIR
-1687 ELASQIVV
+1687 ELATQIVV

-1707 AKEAGAEVHE
+1707 AKRAGAEVHE
-1717 FAWTDD
+1717 FAWNDD

-1728 NEALKFATRD
+1728 NEALKFATGD

-1757 LHEMQAASVMA
+1757 LQEMQAAAVMA
-1768 WRLPIIDQGREQEGC
+1768 WRLPIIDQDREKEGC

-1857 MPDEPNLLM
+1857 IPDEPNLLM

-1909 TQYSTQLMAAKR
+1909 TQYATQLLSAKR
-1921 FPEIAQLWRSA
+1921 FSEIVQLWRTP

-1950 ALEMKDPAEAAEQMR
+1950 QLELKEPTEAVEQMR

-1970 RSLPALSPINPAIHQ
+1970 RDRPALSPINPEILK

-1993 MALAALKKNEEAAA
+1993 LALAAMKKNDEAAA
-2007 AFRAAL
+2007 AFVAAL
-2013 ADEPKSRTVRFD
+2013 VDEPKSRAARFD
-2025 FARFQFERGEA
+2025 FARLKFEQGEA
-2036 LEALKSLNELTGEN
+2036 LEALKLLNELVGEN
-2050 PGDAQVWQFGGQ
+2050 PDDAQAWQFGGQ

-2068 DYFKFARDWTGEAHK
+2068 EFFGFARDWTGEAHSRL
-2083 HFPQHPAI
+2083 PQNPIVTA
-2091 MLQRA
+2091 QRA
-2096 EALLL
+2096 EALML
-2101 AQDAEAALP
+2101 AQDADAALP

-2125 AMAICE
+2125 ALVICE
-2131 AVTGHAQ
+2131 TVAGNSE
-2138 RRFAPGD
+2138 RRFAPQE

-2154 KWYRLLLAA
+2154 KWYQLLLTA
-2163 RANGLVT
+2163 RANGLVSKINENIEPL
-2170 RLNESMENLRAV
+2170 RLMV
-2182 TPSFVKT
+2182 PSFVKVL
-2189 WEAAAAEARRA
+2189 EAAVAEARGA
-2200 PAAV
+2200 TAAV